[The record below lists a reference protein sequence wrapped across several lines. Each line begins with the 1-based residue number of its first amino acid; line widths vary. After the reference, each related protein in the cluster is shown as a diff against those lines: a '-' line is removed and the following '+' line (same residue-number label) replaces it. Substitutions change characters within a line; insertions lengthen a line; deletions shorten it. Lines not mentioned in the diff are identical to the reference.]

1 MGKKAVFASVT
12 TAFVA
17 YVAWIVM
24 LSPLPHHIEQVLRAS
39 ALEQLEGDGFTDV
52 IPVLDGRDVEL
63 YGTVPSAEHLAA
75 AEGAVR
81 TVPGV
86 RKVES
91 RLRVAVAAV
100 RADRRKGAR

>member
-39 ALEQLEGDGFTDV
+39 ALEQLEGDGFDDV

-75 AEGAVR
+75 AEAAVR